1 AAGRAADLDVAGLDS
16 AEHLGEVPSGLLA
29 ASLGASPGELDVDV
43 VGVRGNAVVST
54 PAGMRVAGAP
64 DLAIPD
70 HTLDGELLGE
80 RNESISQGGAVA
92 CAVGADAEVGRAT
105 LTVEG
110 SGATAANRPAIV
122 DAGVHATLG
131 LVNGQKVVHC
141 APRARLGA
149 GGTGTGALVC
159 AGKDGHYSISSA
171 TSSSAES
178 GSSSAES
185 SSTGSAPS
193 TGSKSSS
200 VCSLSGWSSV
210 SVSSSKSSSIAS
222 FGS

>member
-1 AAGRAADLDVAGLDS
+1 RRRHTRSKRDWSSDVCSSDL
-16 AEHLGEVPSGLLA
+16 HLGEVLSGRLA
-29 ASLGASPGELDVDV
+29 AGPGASPGELDVDV
-43 VGVRGNAVVST
+43 VGVRGDAVVST
-54 PAGMRVAGAP
+54 PTGMRVAGAP
-64 DLAIPD
+64 DLAVPD
-70 HTLDGELLGE
+70 HTLDAELLGE
-80 RNESISQGGAVA
+80 RNESVRQGGAVA
-92 CAVGADAEVGRAT
+92 CAIGADAEVGRAT
-105 LTVEG
+105 LTVEV

-131 LVNGQKVVHC
+131 LVGGQKVVHC
-141 APRARLGA
+141 APRAGLGA

-193 TGSKSSS
+193 TGSN
-200 VCSLSGWSSV
+200 
-210 SVSSSKSSSIAS
+210 
-222 FGS
+222 